1 MIWDPC
7 LARAVAGE
15 LDEALG
21 GSRAVAVSFRRA
33 DQVARVHFRERTLD
47 ADLSPGRGDLRLGPA
62 TEPDADATR
71 LPAVLVSARALPDE
85 RVIVL
90 RFRRVRGRAGDRS
103 LVLEL
108 ATNRWNALLAEG
120 PERVVRVRLRAI
132 KGKGGTPPVG
142 RPWTPPGRNRG
153 PRAGA
158 DGTMEPEAWEAAVG
172 RGSRDERRRRLLSKV
187 AYASPLNAAWL
198 LDAREPGEEFRRWT
212 RLANGADAAPHLLAL
227 PTGLQPYPWPLSS
240 PGAVPMGSLLSAM
253 EAAATGGLDA
263 ARPTAEATAGAGWAT
278 TASAGRATMPGP
290 ASRGPIQDAAAL
302 SLARETARL
311 RRRIDRLRSQQDR
324 TAQADRLREDAA
336 LLLSSLHRVPL
347 GASQVALIGFD
358 GQERTL
364 ELNPAARPQDHAN
377 ALFRRAAR
385 MERGAATV
393 AARIEAAEDALAML
407 NVATRRQARGELSAE
422 ELAVLL
428 PSARPSGR
436 QAANPTAA
444 PVLPYRRYRSSGGLE
459 IRVGRGARRNDDLT
473 FHHSRPDDVWLHARH
488 AAGAHA
494 VLRWTRA
501 ERPPAADLEEAAVL
515 AANHS
520 LARGSQHVPVDWTR
534 RKWVRKP
541 RGAPPGAVVP
551 DRVQTVFVSPDPS
564 LEVKLAWRHN

>member
-1 MIWDPC
+1 M
-7 LARAVAGE
+7 ARAVAGE
-15 LDEALG
+15 LDEALSG
-21 GSRAVAVSFRRA
+21 NRAVAVSFRRA
-33 DQVARVHFRERTLD
+33 DQLARVHFRERTLD
-47 ADLSPGRGDLRLGPA
+47 ADLSSGRGNLRLGPVS
-62 TEPDADATR
+62 EPDPDATR

-90 RFRRVRGRAGDRS
+90 RFRRVRGRAGDPS

-120 PERVVRVRLRAI
+120 PERIVRKRLRTI
-132 KGKGGTPPVG
+132 RGRSGTPPVG
-142 RPWTPPGRNRG
+142 QPWTPPPRSRG

-158 DGTMEPEAWEAAVG
+158 DGKMDPEAWDAAVG

-187 AYASPLNAAWL
+187 AYASSLNAAWL
-198 LDAREPGEEFRRWT
+198 LDAPEPGEGLRRWM
-212 RLANGADAAPHLLAL
+212 RLASGADSAPHLLEL
-227 PTGLQPYPWPLSS
+227 PTGLQPYPWSLSM
-240 PGAVPMGSLLSAM
+240 PGAVPVGNLLSAM
-253 EAAATGGLDA
+253 EAVATGSPDT
-263 ARPTAEATAGAGWAT
+263 ARRT
-278 TASAGRATMPGP
+278 TLPG
-290 ASRGPIQDAAAL
+290 SVDREPIPDPAAL
-302 SLARETARL
+302 ALARETARL

-324 TAQADRLREDAA
+324 TAEADLLRQDAA
-336 LLLSSLHRVPL
+336 LLLSSLHQVPP
-347 GASQVALIGFD
+347 GASQVVLIGFD

-364 ELNPAARPQDHAN
+364 ELNPAARPQDHAD

-393 AARIEAAEDALAML
+393 AARIAAAEDALATL
-407 NVATRRQARGELSAE
+407 EAASRRQARGELSTDDLE
-422 ELAVLL
+422 KLL
-428 PSARPSGR
+428 PSVRPPGGR
-436 QAANPTAA
+436 DANRAA
-444 PVLPYRRYRSSGGLE
+444 PPAPPYRRYRSSGGLE

-488 AAGAHA
+488 AAGAH
-494 VLRWTRA
+494 VILRWTRP

-520 LARGSQHVPVDWTR
+520 LARSSQHVPVDWTR
-534 RKWVRKP
+534 RKWIRKP

-564 LEVKLAWRHN
+564 LDIKLAWSPS

>member
-15 LDEALG
+15 LDEALA
-21 GSRAVAVSFRRA
+21 GSRAVAVSFRHA
-33 DQVARVHFRERTLD
+33 QQVARVHFRERTLD
-47 ADLSPGRGDLRLGPA
+47 ADLSSGRGDLRLGPVS
-62 TEPDADATR
+62 EPDPEATR
-71 LPAVLVSARALPDE
+71 LPAVLASARALRDE

-90 RFRRVRGRAGDRS
+90 RFRRVRGRAGDPS

-108 ATNRWNALLAEG
+108 ATSRWNVLLAEG
-120 PERVVRVRLRAI
+120 PERIVRKRLRAI
-132 KGKGGTPPVG
+132 RGKSGTPPVG
-142 RPWTPPGRNRG
+142 RPWTPLGRSRG

-158 DGTMEPEAWEAAVG
+158 DGNLDPEAWDAAVG

-187 AYASPLNAAWL
+187 AYASSLNAAWL
-198 LDAREPGEEFRRWT
+198 LDAREPGEALRRWT
-212 RLANGADAAPHLLAL
+212 HLANGADAAPHLLEL
-227 PTGLQPYPWPLSS
+227 PTGLQPYPWSMS
-240 PGAVPMGSLLSAM
+240 RANAVPVRDLLSAM
-253 EAAATGGLDA
+253 EAVAAGVPEAVRRT
-263 ARPTAEATAGAGWAT
+263 ARPTPT
-278 TASAGRATMPGP
+278 PDP
-290 ASRGPIQDAAAL
+290 AAL

-311 RRRIDRLRSQQDR
+311 QRRIDHLRSQQDR
-324 TAQADRLREDAA
+324 TAEADRLRQDAA
-336 LLLSSLHRVPL
+336 LLLSSLHRVPP
-347 GASQVALIGFD
+347 GASQVVLIGFD

-364 ELNPAARPQDHAN
+364 ELDPAARPQDHAN

-393 AARIEAAEDALAML
+393 AARIAADEDALAKL
-407 NVATRRQARGELSAE
+407 QVASRRQARGELSADDLE
-422 ELAVLL
+422 KLL
-428 PSARPSGR
+428 PSIRPPGGR
-436 QAANPTAA
+436 DANRLATPA
-444 PVLPYRRYRSSGGLE
+444 PPYRRYRSSGGLE

-488 AAGAHA
+488 AAGAHV
-494 VLRWTRA
+494 VLRWTRP

-534 RKWVRKP
+534 RKWIRKP

-564 LEVKLAWRHN
+564 LEVKLAWSPS